1 MDSDLHSVLIQGNET
16 FLFCI
21 TGDRRNTKCL
31 PQIYVSLCISA
42 LYSCSP
48 AGSVGKGAK
57 SDDLSWIPHGG
68 NREPTFAS
76 CPLTSTRVLWNVCTL
91 PTHK

>member
-1 MDSDLHSVLIQGNET
+1 
-16 FLFCI
+16 
-21 TGDRRNTKCL
+21 
-31 PQIYVSLCISA
+31 
-42 LYSCSP
+42 
-48 AGSVGKGAK
+48 VGKGAK